1 MSDRRI
7 RFTLGDEAWEIDLGA
22 LTLNDQ
28 IVLQRLASDR
38 PWARLL
44 TAFDEGDAEAVKVLL
59 WAARRASGESVAYD
73 DPSMNPRA
81 RDLSSAVLAAEQAV
95 PAPE

>member
-7 RFTLGDEAWEIDLGA
+7 GFKVGDQAWELDLGV

-28 IVLQRLASDR
+28 IVLQRLAGHR
-38 PWARLL
+38 RWRQMLL
-44 TAFDEGDAEAVKVLL
+44 DFDDGDAEVVKVLL
-59 WAARRASGESVAYD
+59 WAARRAAGETVTYD

-81 RDLSSAVLAAEQAV
+81 RDLTWTVQPADAPAE
-95 PAPE
+95 